1 MPYFQC
7 DYITITPILQ
17 LTKLSNLPDITQ
29 LLSGRDWIWVQICL
43 FVYSKLLITARCK
56 CKDETVGQ
64 KLKLKNL
71 VRLQVLKKTPTF
83 IKKRLEEKKENTKT
97 GYLWVQMLN
106 NFTLYFFQNF
116 IIGIFL
122 NGKYRIH

>member
-29 LLSGRDWIWVQICL
+29 LLSGRDWIWVQICP
-43 FVYSKLLITARCK
+43 FVYSKLLITVRYK

-97 GYLWVQMLN
+97 G
-106 NFTLYFFQNF
+106 
-116 IIGIFL
+116 
-122 NGKYRIH
+122 

>member
-43 FVYSKLLITARCK
+43 FVYSKLLITVRYK

-97 GYLWVQMLN
+97 GYLWVQKLN

-122 NGKYRIH
+122 NGKYRMH